1 MLIEEGPLK
10 VLYRFN
16 LFVSLFLFKKEC
28 LFTMRLFSFNFSRN
42 MFKTNRLTGTLVHA
56 TYL

>member
-16 LFVSLFLFKKEC
+16 LFVSLFLFTKEYV
-28 LFTMRLFSFNFSRN
+28 FTMQLFSFNLY

-56 TYL
+56 MYL